1 MFKHFKKI
9 TWKFLF
15 LRVNNKE
22 SIKTYYR
29 ASKTTSNNLPL
40 PRFEIIQ
47 KKAQKKLLTWVSDSS
62 LILSSM
68 HFELHTFAKSSFLL
82 HDLLIK

>member
-40 PRFEIIQ
+40 PDSKLFKRKR
-47 KKAQKKLLTWVSDSS
+47 KKNY
-62 LILSSM
+62 
-68 HFELHTFAKSSFLL
+68 
-82 HDLLIK
+82 